1 MNKAIGRLAILFS
14 VLGLAASG
22 TAAYTHYRLLSDQS
36 YVSFCDVSA
45 TVSCSDVYSS
55 QYGSVGGVSV
65 AVFGVLWFG
74 FATLL
79 AAAGS
84 GARSS
89 VRDSIPAYLFAGST
103 LALSVVLYLGYTSF
117 FVLNRVCVLCLLTYV
132 GAIGLFLVSGAA
144 TKIPMRSLPRRASA
158 DLRALVASPPAVAL
172 TALFVVGAASMVAFF
187 PREGAGVAAVVDSPA
202 TLDGEQPTQGPDPEF
217 QQWYLAQPR
226 VALQVQA
233 EGAQVLVVKFN
244 DFQCPACGQS
254 YHAYKSVL
262 ARYEEERPGALRLVL
277 KDFPLE
283 SECNGNVSSDLHPAS
298 CEAAVAM
305 RLVSPEH
312 ADALEEWLY
321 SNQSAMTPE
330 SVREAARSIGQIVD
344 FDARYDVTLE
354 AVRADIEYGRQLGI
368 RSTPTFFINGAK
380 VEGSLPAQYF
390 DQAIAYELEQATS
403 Q

>member
-1 MNKAIGRLAILFS
+1 MSKTAGRLAVLFS
-14 VLGLAASG
+14 LLGLLASG
-22 TAAYTHYRLLSDQS
+22 AAAYTHYRVLTDQS

-45 TVSCSDVYSS
+45 TVSCSEVYQS

-79 AAAGS
+79 SMAGV
-84 GARSS
+84 GARPS
-89 VRDSIPAYLFAGST
+89 VRESIPGYLFAGST
-103 LALSVVLYLGYTSF
+103 LALSVVLYLGYASF

-132 GAIGLFLVSGAA
+132 AAIGLFLVSGAG
-144 TKIPMRSLPRRASA
+144 TKIPILSLPRRASD
-158 DLRALVASPPAVAL
+158 DLRVLSASPLAIAL
-172 TALFVVGAASMVAFF
+172 TALFVAGAASTLAFF
-187 PREGAGVAAVVDSPA
+187 PRDAARPEAMVDASA
-202 TLDGEQPTQGPDPEF
+202 TLEDGQPAQGPDPEF
-217 QQWYLAQPR
+217 QKWYLAQPR
-226 VALQVQA
+226 VSLEVPA
-233 EGAQVLVVKFN
+233 EGAQVLIVKFN

-254 YHAYKSVL
+254 YQNYKSVL
-262 ARYEEERPGALRLVL
+262 AKYEEEQPGALRVVL

-283 SECNGNVSSDLHPAS
+283 SECNGNMSSDVHPAA

-305 RLVSPEH
+305 RLVDPEH

-321 SNQSAMTPE
+321 SHQPAMTPQ
-330 SVREAARSIGQIVD
+330 SVKEAARNIGQIED
-344 FDARYDVTLE
+344 FDARYSVTLE

-390 DQAIAYELEQATS
+390 DQAIAYELERATS